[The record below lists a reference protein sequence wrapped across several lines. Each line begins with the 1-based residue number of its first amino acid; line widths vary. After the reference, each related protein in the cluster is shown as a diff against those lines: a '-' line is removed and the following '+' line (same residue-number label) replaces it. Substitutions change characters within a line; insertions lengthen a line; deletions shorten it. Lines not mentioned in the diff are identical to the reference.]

1 MPAVVSNYVID
12 VIKICSNQIKD
23 YRFDI
28 VTLDPRINY
37 KLLRLFR
44 YAGNKYLLTMSRRTK
59 SNALFSSVGT
69 SYCSFK
75 TMNLLLACK
84 YVYNIRVSMLL
95 PSFWTVLS
103 TLHVYC
109 SPGFMKEVAC
119 FFRWTAIVCLI

>member
-59 SNALFSSVGT
+59 SKAFSP
-69 SYCSFK
+69 
-75 TMNLLLACK
+75 L
-84 YVYNIRVSMLL
+84 
-95 PSFWTVLS
+95 WVL
-103 TLHVYC
+103 V
-109 SPGFMKEVAC
+109 
-119 FFRWTAIVCLI
+119 TAFLKQ